1 MLNRFKEL
9 DRIKKV
15 LLIINVTTIPC
26 YCLGMGLLWN
36 AKGGRG
42 ADTPTPGLTKTES
55 LGGTP
60 SVTFTSPVYTR
71 TSTLTPTITQTFTT
85 TITYMLPPSDTP
97 SPSPS
102 PTNTTTP
109 TDTLV
114 PTATDTVAPTDT
126 ETPTPTTETTEPV
139 IITH

>member
-15 LLIINVTTIPC
+15 LLIISATTIPC
-26 YCLGMGLLWN
+26 YCLGMVLLWN
-36 AKGGRG
+36 AKGGRA
-42 ADTPTPGLTKTES
+42 ADTPTPDLTITER

-126 ETPTPTTETTEPV
+126 ETPTPTETTEPV
-139 IITH
+139 IITP